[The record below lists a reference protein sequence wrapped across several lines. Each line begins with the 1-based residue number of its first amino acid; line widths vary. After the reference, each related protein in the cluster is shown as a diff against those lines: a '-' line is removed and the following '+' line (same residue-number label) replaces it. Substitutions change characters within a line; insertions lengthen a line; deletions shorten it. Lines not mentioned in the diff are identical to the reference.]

1 MKNES
6 RTKDDALDL
15 LLASRRQLHAHPL
28 VAHNGMP
35 DARVEEHALLV
46 LALRIA
52 QEPLVHAALFVDD
65 VFVFLL
71 ALGGVALAWGGGRE
85 GREGREQRGKRGRS
99 QTYDDVVEHLLLG
112 IHLRVV
118 EGLGQWLFAA
128 EPCGNGGDAC
138 ADGKHIFFLFFFS
151 KKVGRVFS
159 FFLLLFKGRQ
169 NVV

>member
-71 ALGGVALAWGGGRE
+71 A
-85 GREGREQRGKRGRS
+85 
-99 QTYDDVVEHLLLG
+99 DDVVEHLLLG

-138 ADGKHIFFLFFFS
+138 ADGKHIFFLFSFS
-151 KKVGRVFS
+151 KQVGRVFS